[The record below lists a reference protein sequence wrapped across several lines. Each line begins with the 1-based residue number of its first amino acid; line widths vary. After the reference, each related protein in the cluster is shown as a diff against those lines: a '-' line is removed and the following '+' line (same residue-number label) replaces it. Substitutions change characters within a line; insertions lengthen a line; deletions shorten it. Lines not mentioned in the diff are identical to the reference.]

1 MLAAPEARLW
11 FQGVWGRSAGA
22 ASLAEGLFRAPG
34 WAFSRQHLLRQP
46 SPFSCPA
53 MCPVDLVPFSGSL
66 EEVGSRDLGGGLGS
80 LAGVSGQ

>member
-34 WAFSRQHLLRQP
+34 WAFSMQP
-46 SPFSCPA
+46 SLFSCPS

-66 EEVGSRDLGGGLGS
+66 EEVGSRHLGGGLGS